1 MTFIYFLCLL
11 YIYCFSLPPFIL
23 RQTPLLP
30 STTSLPGT
38 TTSSTTL
45 PLPSSFQASR
55 AILFPR
61 YRLPFPYFLAL
72 GIVTA
77 AATITI
83 LFNCIAC
90 FCRPLMYLPL
100 SYDACYNYAYIQQ

>member
-1 MTFIYFLCLL
+1 MHMFVY
-11 YIYCFSLPPFIL
+11 YCCVFTVSSPPLNL

-30 STTSLPGT
+30 PTTPLPST

-61 YRLPFPYFLAL
+61 YRLSFCTFLAL
-72 GIVTA
+72 GMVTA
-77 AATITI
+77 AATSTL

-90 FCRPLMYLPL
+90 FVAPCCTSFILCCLL
-100 SYDACYNYAYIQQ
+100 LLCIIQQ